1 MMIKVRSQPA
11 IEPDPRGGWQLIF
24 WMGEAFD
31 YTTAFRS
38 ALSNMTEVLNRE
50 VPSSTKLPDHED
62 HEDFVEGLLHF
73 GGEVLR
79 IYHEHSLSYLSLST
93 NNDDTLRDVAAR
105 LRSSVNV
112 V

>member
-1 MMIKVRSQPA
+1 
-11 IEPDPRGGWQLIF
+11 
-24 WMGEAFD
+24 MGEAFD